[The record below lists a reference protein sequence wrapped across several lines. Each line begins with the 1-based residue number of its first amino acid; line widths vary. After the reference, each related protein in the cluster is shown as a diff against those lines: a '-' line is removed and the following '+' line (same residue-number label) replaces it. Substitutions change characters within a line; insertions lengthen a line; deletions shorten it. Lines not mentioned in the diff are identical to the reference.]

1 MAYYQSFLSR
11 YEGFEDLDGDITETE
26 QLLVEIELDNEEQ
39 NEVYLIY
46 FGEVNGPET
55 VAILN
60 DHSVLYVL
68 TKDDMFSILQT
79 LPS

>member
-11 YEGFEDLDGDITETE
+11 YEGFEDLDGDMTETE
-26 QLLVEIELDNEEQ
+26 QLLAEIELDDEEQ
-39 NEVYLIY
+39 KEAYLTY

-68 TKDDMFSILQT
+68 TKDDMFSMPQT
-79 LPS
+79 LSS

>member
-11 YEGFEDLDGDITETE
+11 YEGFEDLDGDMTETE
-26 QLLVEIELDNEEQ
+26 QLLAEIELNNEEQ
-39 NEVYLIY
+39 NEAYLTY
-46 FGEVNGPET
+46 FGEVNGPEIVT
-55 VAILN
+55 ILN

-68 TKDDMFSILQT
+68 TKDDMFSMPQT

>member
-26 QLLVEIELDNEEQ
+26 QFLAEIELDNEEQ
-39 NEVYLIY
+39 NEAYFTY
-46 FGEVNGPET
+46 FGEVNGLET
-55 VAILN
+55 VDILN
-60 DHSVLYVL
+60 DYSVLYVL